1 MRTGVRG
8 RRKEYIPVLI
18 TKACMI
24 ACGVAS
30 MFIYR
35 SGNGCVFVFVE

>member
-8 RRKEYIPVLI
+8 RRKEYIPLLI

-30 MFIYR
+30 MFIAAVM
-35 SGNGCVFVFVE
+35 GCVFVFVE